1 MSKRR
6 LDGSVVVAS
15 RRRKRDLTPLHGCKR
30 GRFAEPFFVDHGC
43 LGKRKAF
50 ESEIDSMHKRLRTM
64 PPRCTPEQ
72 VVAVLLPH
80 LLRLK
85 SVYVQEQQ
93 RTAQL
98 EKNNAVL
105 ANAVKHLNE
114 NNMALTSRLEAAGR
128 ELEMCR
134 YRLVMSQ
141 SYPHQMSG
149 V

>member
-15 RRRKRDLTPLHGCKR
+15 RRRKRDEDIFLGCKR
-30 GRFAEPFFVDHGC
+30 GRFAEPPVVEC

-50 ESEIDSMHKRLRTM
+50 ESELDSMHKRLRTM

-80 LLRLK
+80 LLRLQ

-93 RTAQL
+93 RSAQL
-98 EKNNAVL
+98 QSNNNVL
-105 ANAVKHLNE
+105 ASAVKRLNE
-114 NNMALTSRLEAAGR
+114 SNMALKWGTPSRTRKPPNPSTTLIQVPAMEV
-128 ELEMCR
+128 MCR
-134 YRLVMSQ
+134 
-141 SYPHQMSG
+141 PW
-149 V
+149 

>member
-15 RRRKRDLTPLHGCKR
+15 RRRKRDEDAFFGCKR
-30 GRFAEPFFVDHGC
+30 GRFVEPAVVGC

-50 ESEIDSMHKRLRTM
+50 ESELDSMHKRLRTM

-80 LLRLK
+80 LLRLN

-93 RTAQL
+93 RSAQL
-98 EKNNAVL
+98 ETNNTVL
-105 ANAVKHLNE
+105 ANAVKRLNE
-114 NNMALTSRLEAAGR
+114 SNMMLTSRLEAAGR

-134 YRLVMSQ
+134 YRLMVNEPR
-141 SYPHQMSG
+141 PHQLSG

>member
-6 LDGSVVVAS
+6 LDGSVVVTS
-15 RRRKRDLTPLHGCKR
+15 RRRKRDEDALFGCKR
-30 GRFAEPFFVDHGC
+30 GRFVEPAVVEC

-50 ESEIDSMHKRLRTM
+50 ESELDSMRKRLRTM

-80 LLRLK
+80 LLRLN

-93 RTAQL
+93 RSAQL
-98 EKNNAVL
+98 ETNNTVL
-105 ANAVKHLNE
+105 ANAVKRLNE
-114 NNMALTSRLEAAGR
+114 SNMMLTSRLEAAGR

-134 YRLVMSQ
+134 YRLMVNEPR
-141 SYPHQMSG
+141 PHQLSG